1 MTQEELDLLKELQ
14 PVIRKNMG
22 CAEIGDNA
30 ELRRNGAKRSDRL
43 ER

>member
-22 CAEIGDNA
+22 CAEIGDNDKGK
-30 ELRRNGAKRSDRL
+30 RRGCFASA
-43 ER
+43 